1 MLLSLIKIFK
11 IEIIKLLKKL
21 MEGNMKR
28 TLKKHISTNVMV

>member
-21 MEGNMKR
+21 MEGNMKK
-28 TLKKHISTNVMV
+28 TCMYKCNGLT